1 MQHWENKKTSRTDL
15 RKAKRE
21 DAIETIKAEDKSF
34 VHRDNFEI
42 KVEQKESE
50 LELENE
56 DKDIK
61 HIENEPTAV
70 WKKQMHAL
78 LHVH

>member
-1 MQHWENKKTSRTDL
+1 MRT
-15 RKAKRE
+15 AKRE
-21 DAIETIKAEDKSF
+21 NTIETDKAEDKSF
-34 VHRDNFEI
+34 AHRDDFEI

-61 HIENEPTAV
+61 HIKNEPTAV
-70 WKKQMHAL
+70 
-78 LHVH
+78 